1 MFDESLGKLEDIA
14 LKFINKETFGSQQT
28 SKRNLF
34 GGNLHNIVV

>member
-28 SKRNLF
+28 STGNLF
-34 GGNLHNIVV
+34 RGNPQHVVV